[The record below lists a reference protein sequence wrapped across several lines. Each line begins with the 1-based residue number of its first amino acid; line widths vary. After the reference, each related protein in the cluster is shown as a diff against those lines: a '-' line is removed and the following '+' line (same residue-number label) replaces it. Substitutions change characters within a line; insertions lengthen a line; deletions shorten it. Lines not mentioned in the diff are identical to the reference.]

1 MPLTPALSPKGRGNS
16 FWLFFHFD
24 STSFYYSEFGLLT
37 SVSFFTIFFLKKH
50 LDYKELAEKGVCDET
65 SDAFP
70 VDART
75 PLSYNP

>member
-1 MPLTPALSPKGRGNS
+1 MLCPSPQPSPQRREGIAFGYFFILIRH
-16 FWLFFHFD
+16 LFII
-24 STSFYYSEFGLLT
+24 LT

-70 VDART
+70 VDAGT